1 MKILYGLPHKKVD
14 VTSIVHKKWIKNSR
28 SGGPEIIIP
37 VTDVARTKQL
47 GVDPIPNVVKQ
58 IFIEE
63 GKEKPY
69 IVNSQQQLN
78 INLNYSK
85 NNDNKVVL
93 TKKYKYCVIYSYCE
107 RKKSDSGCNP
117 MINLDFF
124 CKNGVH
130 NNSDVFYIFVIN
142 HYQCHINIPQL
153 PNVRIYTRQNSGRCE
168 GAWRFGYTKINQNN
182 FDYFIFINDTVKGPF
197 FDKND
202 WYNKFGNMINS
213 RVKLSG
219 LNIHPAVK
227 NFGKINNN
235 FGPSLQG
242 FLWCVDKVGLNI
254 ISNTLWKN
262 ITCAKWDEIYK
273 QSRHNYIFLFEIGL
287 TREIQ
292 KCKFNINSLN
302 FLPQKK
308 NLIFIKM

>member
-14 VTSIVHKKWIKNSR
+14 VTSIVHKKWIKNLR

-219 LNIHPAVK
+219 LNKLDKPGIIT
-227 NFGKINNN
+227 GMI
-235 FGPSLQG
+235 
-242 FLWCVDKVGLNI
+242 WCVDKIGLNI
-254 ISNTLWKN
+254 IKNTLWKN
-262 ITCAKWDEIYK
+262 TTDSQWDEIYK
-273 QSRHNYIFLFEIGL
+273 KSRHNYIHKIELGLSKYIINANYLTNALYCNSEVNDQNNIKDKIGKLFL
-287 TREIQ
+287 
-292 KCKFNINSLN
+292 
-302 FLPQKK
+302 KK
-308 NLIFIKM
+308 